1 MRFYNGSHAFYCG
14 ADLHARSMFIHVL
27 DHGGA
32 TVCTRDLP
40 AWSGAFLPAATTC

>member
-14 ADLHARSMFIHVL
+14 VNLHARSMFTHVL

-32 TVCTRDLP
+32 TVFARDLP
-40 AWSGAFLPAATTC
+40 ARPGAFLPAATTC

>member
-14 ADLHARSMFIHVL
+14 VNFHARSMFTHVL

-32 TVCTRDLP
+32 TVLARDLP
-40 AWSGAFLPAATTC
+40 ARPGAFLPAATTC